1 MMKRKD
7 FKKQFA
13 HTMTKGDYRKLSM
26 NELILLDNFWKKS
39 DGVRLTVD
47 LRTVMF
53 GKMFTVEQFRKK
65 TLIVVPVPKKYF
77 MHHDPAYRWVW
88 FEGKTHLA
96 PLRYLKI
103 LSKKKNH
110 ELR

>member
-1 MMKRKD
+1 VHEQTPEIGD
-7 FKKQFA
+7 LVWVGILD
-13 HTMTKGDYRKLSM
+13 TKAVQWIQDIY
-26 NELILLDNFWKKS
+26 
-39 DGVRLTVD
+39 
-47 LRTVMF
+47 
-53 GKMFTVEQFRKK
+53 RKK